1 MTSDPF
7 APARRALLFGPLMLL
22 VGGGIVYLGI
32 AGSGL
37 AWLLSVL
44 GGLIMLLG
52 FLRLV
57 GGMVVLGLERRRKE
71 ILREGEPSTATV
83 NSAKQLGT
91 RAGHPIYE
99 MGLKL
104 RAPDG
109 TEPIV
114 SKKGAI
120 PPQFTGSLE
129 PGTELPI
136 KIRPSDKEFAI
147 DWDAF

>member
-1 MTSDPF
+1 M
-7 APARRALLFGPLMLL
+7 ML
-22 VGGGIVYLGI
+22 VGGGVVYLGI

-37 AWLLSVL
+37 AWLLCVL
-44 GGLIMLLG
+44 GGLIALFG

-57 GGMVVLGLERRRKE
+57 AGIAALAIERRRKA

-91 RAGHPIYE
+91 RAGYPIYE

-109 TEPIV
+109 TESIV
-114 SKKGAI
+114 SKRGAI
-120 PPQFTGSLE
+120 PPQFAGSLE
-129 PGTELPI
+129 PGAELPI

-147 DWDAF
+147 DWDAV